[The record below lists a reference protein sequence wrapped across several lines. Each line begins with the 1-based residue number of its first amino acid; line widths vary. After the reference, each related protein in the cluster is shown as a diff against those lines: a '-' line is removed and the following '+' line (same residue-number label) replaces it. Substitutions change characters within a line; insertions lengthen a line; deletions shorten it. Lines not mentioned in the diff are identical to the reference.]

1 MSDNKEIIQ
10 KIEEVN
16 KEIEK
21 VNDNLIKA
29 LETMGIEYIDLY
41 TYIETVNNLKML
53 KQKYKTEL
61 IFND

>member
-16 KEIEK
+16 EEIEK
-21 VNDNLIKA
+21 VKQNLIKA
-29 LETMGIEYIDLY
+29 LETVGIEYINLY
-41 TYIETVNNLKML
+41 EYINTVNNLKQL

-61 IFND
+61 ILND